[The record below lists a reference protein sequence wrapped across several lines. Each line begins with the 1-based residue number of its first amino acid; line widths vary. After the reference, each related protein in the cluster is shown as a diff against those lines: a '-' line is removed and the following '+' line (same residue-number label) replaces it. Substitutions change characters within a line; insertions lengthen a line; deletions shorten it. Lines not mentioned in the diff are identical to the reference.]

1 MPPVPATISR
11 DAMLA
16 PHPSRIGATNLAAF
30 GAAPQGTQY
39 SIRMRCVGL
48 MTMREVFHTCPL
60 QLRAMSAGN
69 AICD

>member
-1 MPPVPATISR
+1 MW
-11 DAMLA
+11 
-16 PHPSRIGATNLAAF
+16 
-30 GAAPQGTQY
+30 
-39 SIRMRCVGL
+39 CVGL